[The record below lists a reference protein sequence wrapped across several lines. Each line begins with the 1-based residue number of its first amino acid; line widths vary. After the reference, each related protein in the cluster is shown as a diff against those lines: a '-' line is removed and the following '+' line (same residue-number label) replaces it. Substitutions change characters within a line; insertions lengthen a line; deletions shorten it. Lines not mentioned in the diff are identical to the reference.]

1 VSHVRQRR
9 LFLAVTPKAFLGR
22 QIASLHAKETSMR
35 MQFHPRAHGAFDM
48 GNAER
53 AGTFSTVELLC
64 LWAVFGLALSA
75 LFEHFGLSVTL
86 GLAMAG

>member
-1 VSHVRQRR
+1 
-9 LFLAVTPKAFLGR
+9 
-22 QIASLHAKETSMR
+22 MR
-35 MQFHPRAHGAFDM
+35 MQFHPRAYAAFEIGAT
-48 GNAER
+48 ER
-53 AGTFSTVELLC
+53 AAAFSTVELLC